1 MTIEIREL
9 VIQAR
14 ITPPTEPD
22 RVPAMRSIAQEKSEE
37 ARLIERISQ
46 HILDKLREDGGV
58 LR

>member
-1 MTIEIREL
+1 
-9 VIQAR
+9 
-14 ITPPTEPD
+14 
-22 RVPAMRSIAQEKSEE
+22 MRSIAQEKSEE